1 MCERDI
7 CFITINIQEREME
20 VSITPPPSVVGKS
33 SIVPMLIIGGLFFMF
48 GFVTWLNGSLIPFLQ
63 IACEL
68 DHIQAYFVTLVFYI
82 AYTVTALPMAAVLKK
97 TGYKNG
103 LVLGLIV
110 MAMGAL
116 IFIPAAQF
124 KIYGIFLTALFI
136 LGTGLTILQTAANP
150 YIVLIGPSETAAVR
164 ISMMGILNKSAGIIA
179 PLVFTAYVL
188 TDMSQF
194 NEARLASLEVGQKM
208 IELQELSSRLITPYI
223 LMAVMLIVL
232 AIAIKAS
239 PLPEPTADYEQEGTE
254 HDNKKNILQFPHLIL
269 GVITL
274 FFYIGAEVVAG
285 DTIGLYGRQLGVTNF
300 GELTAY
306 TMAFMVSA
314 YIIGMIAIPRWIRQ
328 ETALVISALLGLI
341 FSLLITTTSSSS
353 TDIWDSLFFWTG
365 VNAIPNTVLFVALLG
380 FANALVWPAL
390 WPMALK
396 NLGKHT
402 ASGSALL
409 IMGISG
415 GAIFPLIYGALS
427 QGSGNAQT
435 SYWIMLPCYGFILF
449 YALKGHK
456 IQHWPTRK

>member
-1 MCERDI
+1 
-7 CFITINIQEREME
+7 ME
-20 VSITPPPSVVGKS
+20 VCVTATEKPKS
-33 SIVPMLIIGGLFFMF
+33 SIIPMLIIGGLFFMF

-68 DHIQAYFVTLVFYI
+68 NHIEAYFVTLVFYI
-82 AYTVTALPMAAVLKK
+82 AYTVTALPAAAILKK

-103 LVLGLIV
+103 LVLGLLV
-110 MAMGAL
+110 MAVGAF
-116 IFIPAAQF
+116 IFIPAAQT
-124 KIYGIFLTALFI
+124 KMYSIFLTALFI
-136 LGTGLTILQTAANP
+136 LGTGLTILQTASNP
-150 YIVLIGPSETAAVR
+150 YIVLIGPRETAAVR

-179 PLVFTAYVL
+179 PIVFTAYVL

-194 NEARLASLEVGQKM
+194 NEARLATLEASQRLL
-208 IELQELSSRLITPYI
+208 ELQELSSRLITPYI
-223 LMAVMLIVL
+223 IMAIMLIVL

-239 PLPEPTADYEQEGTE
+239 PLPEPTFDDEQADNE
-254 HDNKKNILQFPHLIL
+254 HKNKKSILHFPQLIL

-274 FFYIGAEVVAG
+274 FFYVGAEVVAG
-285 DTIGLYGRQLGVTNF
+285 DTIGLYGKQMGVENF
-300 GELTAY
+300 GQLTAY

-314 YIIGMIAIPRWIRQ
+314 YIIGMIVIPRWLSQ
-328 ETALVISALLGLI
+328 EKALVISAILGLA
-341 FSLLITTTSSSS
+341 FSLLITTTSTSS
-353 TDIWDSLFFWTG
+353 TAIWDSLFFWVG

-380 FANALVWPAL
+380 FANALVWPAV

-396 NLGKHT
+396 DLGKHT

-415 GAIFPLIYGALS
+415 GAIFPLIYGALAES
-427 QGSGNAQT
+427 TSNAQT

-456 IQHWPTRK
+456 IKHWSTQQ

>member
-1 MCERDI
+1 
-7 CFITINIQEREME
+7 ME
-20 VSITPPPSVVGKS
+20 ASVTARPKPTSSQATKS

-68 DHIQAYFVTLVFYI
+68 DHIEAYFVTLVFYI
-82 AYTVTALPMAAVLKK
+82 AYTVTALPMAAVLKR

-110 MAMGAL
+110 MAVGAL
-116 IFIPAAQF
+116 IFIPAAQT

-150 YIVLIGPSETAAVR
+150 YIVLIGPRETAAVR

-188 TDMSQF
+188 TDMTQF
-194 NEARLASLEVGQKM
+194 NEARLASLEVGQRM
-208 IELQELSSRLITPYI
+208 IELQELSSRLIIPYI
-223 LMAVMLIVL
+223 IMAVMLIVL

-239 PLPEPTADYEQEGTE
+239 PLPEPTTDYEQEGTE
-254 HDNKKNILQFPHLIL
+254 HDNKKSILQFPQLIL

-285 DTIGLYGRQLGVTNF
+285 DTIGLYGKQLGVTNF

-314 YIIGMIAIPRWIRQ
+314 YIIGMIVIPRWIRQ
-328 ETALVISALLGLI
+328 ETALVISALLGLL
-341 FSLLITTTSSSS
+341 FSLLIITTSSSS
-353 TDIWDSLFFWTG
+353 TDIWDSLFAWTG

-380 FANALVWPAL
+380 FANALVWPAI

-415 GAIFPLIYGALS
+415 GAIFPLIYGVLS
-427 QGSGNAQT
+427 EGSGNAQT

-456 IQHWPTRK
+456 IKHWPTRK